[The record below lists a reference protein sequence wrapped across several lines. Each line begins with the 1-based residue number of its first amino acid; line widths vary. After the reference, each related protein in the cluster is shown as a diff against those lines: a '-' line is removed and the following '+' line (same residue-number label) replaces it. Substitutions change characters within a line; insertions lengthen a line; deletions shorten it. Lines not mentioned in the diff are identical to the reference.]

1 MLLFILFLSPSP
13 SISLQPWQLFVL
25 SKPGPNWPH
34 SSLHPFP
41 LRGAYHMCFIFPFF
55 ALWIS
60 FAARQTKHK
69 LSFATAQI
77 EISSLSVTPSV
88 HLSLRPAG
96 SSSVQAAVPAP
107 ARPLSVPASVA
118 LSSSFSDFRR
128 AHAYLQQT
136 ALQAAPFAPRP
147 RASIPP
153 FPLPLCS
160 RVRHRL
166 CPASRDLTA
175 HSSRLPPSLPRCMCI
190 NFSAFYPLHSAR
202 PALPPPPPLFSLF
215 SFFPCLP
222 PVDFLLLRENAS
234 SSIILFILLSFYF
247 CLFHL

>member
-1 MLLFILFLSPSP
+1 M
-13 SISLQPWQLFVL
+13 
-25 SKPGPNWPH
+25 
-34 SSLHPFP
+34 
-41 LRGAYHMCFIFPFF
+41 
-55 ALWIS
+55 
-60 FAARQTKHK
+60 
-69 LSFATAQI
+69 
-77 EISSLSVTPSV
+77 SVTPSV
-88 HLSLRPAG
+88 HLSVRPAG
-96 SSSVQAAVPAP
+96 SSSVQAAVPPP
-107 ARPLSVPASVA
+107 ARLLSVPASVA

-147 RASIPP
+147 LAATRLCAAVFL
-153 FPLPLCS
+153 FPLSSSLCS

-202 PALPPPPPLFSLF
+202 PALPPPLFSLF